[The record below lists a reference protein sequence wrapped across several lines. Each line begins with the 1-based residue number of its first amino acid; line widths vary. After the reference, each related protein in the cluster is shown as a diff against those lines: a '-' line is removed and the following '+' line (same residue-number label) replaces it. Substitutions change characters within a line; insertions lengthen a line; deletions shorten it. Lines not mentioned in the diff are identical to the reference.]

1 MSARESTTWPAGH
14 RAALCVSI
22 DVDGRYGEEQ
32 SKTPDPFWI
41 HQTAYDATGTTRL
54 LDLLADA
61 GVSATFCWVGKVAEE
76 RPDLVVRAVAEGH
89 EVAAHSWDH
98 RRYCEM
104 DRAEQRADVEQTVE
118 ALTRIAGTAPVGHKT
133 PGWRYDVQTFGVVQE
148 LGLTWAMD
156 EPGGD
161 LPYLM
166 RPDPDPALAPLVQL
180 PPSWLYDDYPF
191 FVDRLQTPRAAYEFW
206 REDLDVL
213 RAEGKLMCLTLH
225 PFVSGRPGPSRALAR
240 LLDYAI
246 DLGDVWIARA
256 DQIARWWLERTGEH
270 VPLGGDRDGG

>member
-1 MSARESTTWPAGH
+1 MAEVATRPGWPGGH

-22 DVDGRYGEEQ
+22 DVDGRYGEAN
-32 SKTPDPFWI
+32 SRPPDPYWI
-41 HQTAYDATGTTRL
+41 NQTAYDPTGVERL
-54 LDLLADA
+54 LDLLADT
-61 GVSATFCWVGKVAEE
+61 GVSATFCWVGRVAEE
-76 RPDLVVRAVAEGH
+76 RPDLVRRAVAAGH

-98 RRYCEM
+98 RRYSEM
-104 DRAEQRADVEQTVE
+104 SPAEQREDVQKTLE
-118 ALTRIAGTAPVGHKT
+118 ALARVAGTAPTGHKT
-133 PGWRYDVQTFGVVQE
+133 PGWRYDERTFGVLQE
-148 LGLTWAMD
+148 LGLTWVMD

-161 LPYLM
+161 LPYLT
-166 RPDPDPALAPLVQL
+166 RPDPARPPLVQL

-191 FVDRLQTPRAAYEFW
+191 FVDRLATPQQAFEFW

-256 DQIARWWLERTGEH
+256 DLIARWWLER
-270 VPLGGDRDGG
+270 VDRDW